1 MKMRRKKKMDY
12 KALAACQKPNEKP
25 FVVSIYIYFDKDVV
39 ISNLERFKRKY
50 KDSVKTI

>member
-1 MKMRRKKKMDY
+1 MDY
-12 KALAACQKPNEKP
+12 KALAVCQKPNEKP

-50 KDSVKTI
+50 KDTEINVLSS